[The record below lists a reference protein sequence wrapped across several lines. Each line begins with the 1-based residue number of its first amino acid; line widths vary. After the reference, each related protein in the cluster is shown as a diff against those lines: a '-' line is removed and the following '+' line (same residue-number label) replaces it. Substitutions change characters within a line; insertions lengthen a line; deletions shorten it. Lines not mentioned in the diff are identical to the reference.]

1 MLLYYRSTLYHVRI
15 ITASEISMNETIERF
30 DIRLPANAKRL
41 LTQAAELSGNTLTS
55 LVLNAALDKARDIL
69 ESHQH
74 FKLNAEEW
82 RQFTSTLEH
91 PPEPNNALKKAWRDY
106 EDARL
111 E

>member
-1 MLLYYRSTLYHVRI
+1 
-15 ITASEISMNETIERF
+15 MNETIERF

-41 LTQAAELSGNTLTS
+41 LAQAAEISGNTLSS

-74 FKLNAEEW
+74 FKLNAEEL
-82 RQFTSTLEH
+82 RQFTATLDR
-91 PPEPNNALKKAWRDY
+91 PPEPNETLKQAWRDY
-106 EDARL
+106 EDAGL

>member
-1 MLLYYRSTLYHVRI
+1 MK
-15 ITASEISMNETIERF
+15 ETIERF

-41 LTQAAELSGNTLTS
+41 LTQAAEISGNTLTS